1 MSSPFTGPLAV
12 KLVIIDLD
20 GTLIDTA
27 PDLTASANAMLEE
40 LGMPARGRAT
50 VATYIGNGI
59 SRFVKRALTGEMDAE
74 PDAALY
80 ERAYPIMLGHYRQ
93 RLSRESRP
101 YPGVRE
107 ALGQLS
113 LAGFDLACLTNK
125 PDAFTQ
131 PLLKDLGL
139 ADYFKLVVS
148 GDTLSRRKPDPLPV
162 QHACEFFAI
171 TPAQGV
177 LIGDSASDAEAA
189 RAAGMPVICVT
200 YGYNRGIDVRQLG
213 AVAVIDNLAELPRHI
228 RLLKS

>member
-1 MSSPFTGPLAV
+1 MNVPFTGPLAV
-12 KLVIIDLD
+12 RLVIIDLD

-40 LGMPARGRAT
+40 LGMPSRDRDT

-59 SRFVKRALTGEMDAE
+59 SRFVKRALTGEMEGE

-80 ERAYPIMLGHYRQ
+80 ERAYPILLGHYRR
-93 RLSRESRP
+93 RLSRESRA

-107 ALGQLS
+107 TLAALAA
-113 LAGFDLACLTNK
+113 AGFDLACLTNK
-125 PDAFTQ
+125 AEAFTR

-148 GDTLSRRKPDPLPV
+148 GDTLPRRKPDPLPV
-162 QHACEFFAI
+162 WHACEFFAI
-171 TPAQGV
+171 KPQQGV
-177 LIGDSASDAEAA
+177 LVGDSASDAEAA

-200 YGYNRGIDVRQLG
+200 YGYNRGIDVRELG
-213 AVAVIDNLAELPRHI
+213 AVAVIDSLVELPRHI
-228 RLLKS
+228 HLLKS

>member
-1 MSSPFTGPLAV
+1 MNVQFTGPLAV
-12 KLVIIDLD
+12 RLVIIDLD

-27 PDLTASANAMLEE
+27 PDLTASANALLEE
-40 LGMPARGRAT
+40 LGMPTCDGAT
-50 VATYIGNGI
+50 AATYIGNGI
-59 SRFVKRALTGEMDAE
+59 SRFIKRVLTGEMDGE

-131 PLLKDLGL
+131 PLLEDLGL
-139 ADYFKLVVS
+139 ADYFKLIVS
-148 GDTLSRRKPDPLPV
+148 GDTLPRRKPDPLPV
-162 QHACEFFAI
+162 RHACEFFAI

-213 AVAVIDNLAELPRHI
+213 AVAVIDNLVELPRHI

>member
-1 MSSPFTGPLAV
+1 MNVRFTGSLAV
-12 KLVIIDLD
+12 KVVIVDLD

-27 PDLTASANAMLEE
+27 PDLTASANTMLQE
-40 LGMPARGRAT
+40 LGMPTRDCDSLSM
-50 VATYIGNGI
+50 YIGNGI
-59 SRFVKRALTGEMDAE
+59 SRFVKRALTGEMDGE
-74 PDAALY
+74 PNAALY
-80 ERAYPIMLGHYRQ
+80 ERAYPIMLDHYRQ
-93 RLSRESRP
+93 RVSRESRP

-148 GDTLSRRKPDPLPV
+148 GDTLPRRKPDPLPV

-213 AVAVIDNLAELPRHI
+213 AVAVIGNLVELPRHI

>member
-1 MSSPFTGPLAV
+1 
-12 KLVIIDLD
+12 
-20 GTLIDTA
+20 
-27 PDLTASANAMLEE
+27 
-40 LGMPARGRAT
+40 MPTCDRAT
-50 VATYIGNGI
+50 AATYIGDGI
-59 SRFVKRALTGEMDAE
+59 SRFVKRMLTGEMDGE

-80 ERAYPIMLGHYRQ
+80 ARAYPIMLAHYRQ

-107 ALGQLS
+107 ALKQLS

-139 ADYFKLVVS
+139 TGYFKLVVS
-148 GDTLSRRKPDPLPV
+148 GDTLPRRKPDPLPV
-162 QHACEFFAI
+162 RHACKFFAI

-189 RAAGMPVICVT
+189 QAAGMPVICVT

-213 AVAVIDNLAELPRHI
+213 AVAVIDSLVELPRHI

>member
-1 MSSPFTGPLAV
+1 MSELFTGPLAV
-12 KLVIIDLD
+12 RVVIIDLD

-27 PDLTASANAMLEE
+27 PDLTACANAMLQE
-40 LGMPARGRAT
+40 LGMPTRDRAT

-59 SRFVKRALTGEMDAE
+59 SRFVKRALTGEVDGE

-80 ERAYPIMLGHYRQ
+80 ERAYPIMLSHYRQ

-113 LAGFDLACLTNK
+113 LAGFDLACVTNK

-148 GDTLSRRKPDPLPV
+148 GDTLPRRKPDPLPL
-162 QHACEFFAI
+162 QHTCEFFAI
-171 TPAQGV
+171 TPEQGV
-177 LIGDSASDAEAA
+177 LVGDSASDAEAA
-189 RAAGMPVICVT
+189 RAAGMPVICVS

-213 AVAVIDNLAELPRHI
+213 AVAVIDNLVELPRHI